1 MSAMV
6 DTAATTTA
14 TATATLTPSS
24 EEVDQAPVSSASAS
38 VSARYAKWRE
48 DELEPLTHSL
58 DERAAVLK
66 EAVVKF
72 NVKPKSAR
80 EYLVAKKMIQVSE

>member
-1 MSAMV
+1 
-6 DTAATTTA
+6 
-14 TATATLTPSS
+14 
-24 EEVDQAPVSSASAS
+24 
-38 VSARYAKWRE
+38 
-48 DELEPLTHSL
+48 
-58 DERAAVLK
+58 VLK

>member
-1 MSAMV
+1 
-6 DTAATTTA
+6 
-14 TATATLTPSS
+14 
-24 EEVDQAPVSSASAS
+24 

-58 DERAAVLK
+58 DEREAVLK